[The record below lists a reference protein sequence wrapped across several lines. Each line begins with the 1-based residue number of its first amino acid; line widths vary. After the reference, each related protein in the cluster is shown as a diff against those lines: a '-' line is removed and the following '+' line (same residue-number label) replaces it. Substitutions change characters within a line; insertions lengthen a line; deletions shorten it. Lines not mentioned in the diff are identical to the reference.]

1 MRSFRFLGVLLL
13 AGVLVAGC
21 DFFEQRDRTFDDD
34 PKLEFFPL
42 SETVDE
48 SDAEDAGGTV
58 TVETSIQL
66 IGPQRDSDL
75 TVNYTVVDTSFED
88 EENLEAAQEGTHF
101 TLPATSATI
110 AANSSSAP
118 VEVNVLD
125 NNVDDGDTNYV
136 LYLNLQD
143 DNEVEPA
150 ENLKTYTL
158 TIRGADESNE

>member
-1 MRSFRFLGVLLL
+1 MITLPMRSFRFLGVLLL

-48 SDAEDAGGTV
+48 GDAEAAGGTL

-66 IGPQRDSDL
+66 IGRQRDSDL
-75 TVNYTVVDTSFED
+75 TVNYTVADSSTAE
-88 EENLEAAQEGTHF
+88 EGTHF
-101 TLPATSATI
+101 TLPATSATLP
-110 AANSSSAP
+110 ANSSTVP

-125 NNVDDGDTNYV
+125 NNQDDGGTNYV
-136 LYLNLQD
+136 LYLNLQE
-143 DNEVEPA
+143 DNEIEPA
-150 ENLKTYTL
+150 ENLKTFTL
-158 TIRGADESNE
+158 TIRGADE